1 MGKKKHSVE
10 EIIVKLREAEVDLSK
25 GATVAEVSRKIGVT
39 EQTYY
44 RWRKEYG
51 GLRVD
56 QAARLRALEKENQ
69 RLKRIVADQ
78 AVDLTILKET
88 AEGNF

>member
-1 MGKKKHSVE
+1 VGKKRYTAEQIIAALRKA
-10 EIIVKLREAEVDLSK
+10 EIATAK
-25 GATVAEVSRKIGVT
+25 GQSVAETCRQLEIS

-44 RWRKEYG
+44 RWRRECG
-51 GLRVD
+51 ELRVD

-78 AVDLTILKET
+78 AVDLAILKEGV
-88 AEGNF
+88 EGNY